1 MAVFR
6 SDQAQVT
13 FAAEAAQGGDMER
26 LGAASSN
33 YASSGNSYLTIATN
47 PGETSITVNAGTA
60 YNVGD
65 FIRIG
70 DTGAAN
76 NSEVRRVE
84 HKNGAILHL
93 DRPLAFAHT
102 SGNTTAGAVDI
113 YDGGTDI
120 PADSGRKYI
129 TFLPGVYETVDVPD
143 PEMAI
148 EARYFLGTES
158 KRNFFQAYKGQQS
171 FNGSMGDMILLN
183 GWPLRFPIGGVVTIP
198 QATNIADAVTGTFGN
213 APSAA
218 ITKGDIFITTGTNHT
233 SNVSV
238 GDYIIVDYSTANT
251 NQGVPSVK
259 SEVRRVAG
267 VAATYIEVDY
277 PFMFAHGTTAVI
289 KKVVPSATG
298 FFYRHHILEQV
309 DLDTISWHVH
319 MRDSSETAL
328 NDFDRRFVGGMVG
341 SMTLGA
347 EEGGL
352 LTVGWD
358 GVPFMNMIHNQKGL
372 VNVAGPYGSS
382 STSGAAVTDLPGFAL
397 MQKITSSDVNT
408 LPGHATTNTT
418 ALDDL
423 DNTRASSAVTEPYYF
438 SRGSLNFAGQP
449 FARIRSFSLSITN
462 NEEPRYYINQRF
474 GRHRGPNEIR
484 EQQREYTLTA
494 TVATPDTALAAGV
507 AASAISH
514 GTATAL
520 FKELL
525 LEGDY
530 GTDTNPNM
538 KGFTAS
544 LEFTR
549 GLNDRIV
556 IDMPGID
563 SGATTFG
570 TPGSPSAT
578 AAGGNNQGLFLRT
591 APHSITGDNPLQVEV
606 DALVRNIKITVD
618 DGIGVYP

>member
-26 LGAASSN
+26 LGAVSGN
-33 YASSGNSYLTIATN
+33 YASSGNSYLTVAAN
-47 PGETSITVNAGTA
+47 PGDLSITVNAGTA
-60 YNVGD
+60 YAVGD

-84 HKNGAILHL
+84 HKNVSVLHL
-93 DRPLAFAHT
+93 DRPIAFTHA
-102 SGNTTAGAVDI
+102 SGNTAAGAVDI

-120 PADSGRKYI
+120 PADSGRRYI

-148 EARYFLGTES
+148 EARYFLGTAS
-158 KRNFFQAYKGQQS
+158 RRNFFQAYKGQQT
-171 FNGSMGDMILLN
+171 FNGAMGDMILLN
-183 GWPLRFPIGGVVTIP
+183 GWPLRFPVGGVVTIP
-198 QATNIADAVTGTFGN
+198 HATNMSDAVTGTISGPN
-213 APSAA
+213 TA
-218 ITKGDIFITTGTNHT
+218 INKGDIFITSASSNTGV
-233 SNVSV
+233 VSV
-238 GDYIIVDYSTANT
+238 GDFIVVDFSTANSSY
-251 NQGVPSVK
+251 GSPAVK

-267 VAATYIEVDY
+267 VIATYIEVDY
-277 PFMFAHGTTAVI
+277 PFMFAHTTSATI

-328 NDFDRRFVGGMVG
+328 NDFDRRYVGGMVG
-341 SMTLGA
+341 SMTISA

-352 LTVGWD
+352 LTCGWD
-358 GVPFMNMIHNQKGL
+358 GIPFMDMVHNQKGL
-372 VNVAGPYGSS
+372 TGVAGPYGSS
-382 STSGAAVTDLPGFAL
+382 STAGAAVTDLPGFAL
-397 MQKITSSDVNT
+397 MQKIIASDVNK
-408 LPGHATTNTT
+408 LPGHETTNTT

-423 DNTRASSAVTEPYYF
+423 DNIRPASNVTEPYYF
-438 SRGSLNFAGQP
+438 SRGSLKFANVE
-449 FARIRSFSLSITN
+449 FARIRSFSFSITN
-462 NEEPRYYINQRF
+462 NEEPRYYIQQRF

-507 AASAISH
+507 SASAISH
-514 GTATAL
+514 GAATAL

-538 KGFTAS
+538 TGFTAS
-544 LEFTR
+544 LEFVR
-549 GLNDRIV
+549 GTNDRIV
-556 IDMPGID
+556 IDMPGLD
-563 SGATTFG
+563 SGGSNFG
-570 TPGSPSAT
+570 VPGLPIVLK
-578 AAGGNNQGLFLRT
+578 GGNNQGMFLRT